1 MASTPESKVKA
12 QVKKYLEALGAWYC
26 TPIGALW
33 GRAGIPDFIVCWKGK
48 FFGIEVKAPGKLKNT
63 SPSQVR
69 EIQNI
74 TVAGG
79 IAFVIDDVTQLAR
92 VFSE

>member
-1 MASTPESKVKA
+1 MAATPESKVKA
-12 QVKKYLEALGAWYC
+12 QIKKFLESKGAWYC

-33 GRAGIPDFIVCWKGK
+33 GRAGIPDFLVCWHGK

-69 EIQNI
+69 EIDNI
-74 TVAGG
+74 NHAGG
-79 IAFVIDDVTQLAR
+79 IALVVDDVAQLAR
-92 VFSE
+92 LFSE